1 MVGLPLNPSSPT
13 PSPTQAGRG
22 GLHVNGPHPCPSPS
36 ERGKNRCNHNVV
48 RPFSLGEKGLGVEGL
63 IIARLL
69 ALIVLLTFALSGGA
83 FAQEATPEAAPY
95 APTEIVTFREAYVF
109 AGPGPTHL
117 QVGVLRENVPVRVI
131 ERNNPGTWVHIQ
143 RENEGGNVT
152 LDGWI
157 ISGYIQ
163 GRSALDF
170 GTMPITALPD
180 NVPEGAPNQAL
191 RDIYIAP
198 ILPVISD
205 AMVDVWW
212 LGQALGNGPDTIT
225 KVGDSLSAQREYLE
239 PMANPSRALNAFR
252 YLSPV
257 IDRFGPSTAGGSIA
271 AQVGMG
277 SFTMFDPMWA
287 DPARGCQP
295 GEGPLACEYRV
306 KQPGIAFIMFGPNDV
321 RAISADVY
329 AQEMERIII
338 ASLDS
343 GVIPVVST
351 FAVHPND
358 PFQPQ
363 ALLFN
368 KRLIEVASRHQIPL
382 INLWAATRVLPNY
395 GLDTDN
401 VHLTMSGNDQLYYD
415 SGNDAFS
422 GVALHNLLSIATLQ
436 LIVEKLRV
444 ES

>member
-1 MVGLPLNPSSPT
+1 MLQSAFSP
-13 PSPTQAGRG
+13 PFRVQRG
-22 GLHVNGPHPCPSPS
+22 VWG
-36 ERGKNRCNHNVV
+36 V
-48 RPFSLGEKGLGVEGL
+48 RMRVL
-63 IIARLL
+63 LL
-69 ALIVLLTFALSGGA
+69 ACLIALVSTFTFNAS
-83 FAQEATPEAAPY
+83 AQADAPVVATY
-95 APTEIVTFREAYVF
+95 REAYVF
-109 AGPGPTHL
+109 GGPGATHP
-117 QVGVLRENVPVRVI
+117 QVGVLRDGVPVRVI

-143 RENEGGNVT
+143 RVDDAGNVT

-170 GTMPITALPD
+170 ATMSVTDLPD
-180 NVPEGAPNQAL
+180 NPPEGAPNQAMA
-191 RDIYIAP
+191 DIYAAP
-198 ILPVISD
+198 VLPVISD
-205 AMVDVWW
+205 AMLDVLW
-212 LGQALGNGPDTIT
+212 LGQALGNNADTIT

-239 PMANPSRALNAFR
+239 PMANPSRALNAYR
-252 YLSPV
+252 YLAPT

-295 GEGPLACEYRV
+295 GEGPLACEYRI
-306 KQPGIAFIMFGPNDV
+306 KRPSIAFIMFGPNDV

-329 AQEMERIII
+329 AQEMERIIV

-343 GVIPVVST
+343 GIIPVVST
-351 FAVHPND
+351 FAVHPSD

-368 KRLIEVASRHQIPL
+368 KRLIEVANRYEVPL

-395 GLDTDN
+395 GLDVDN
-401 VHLTMSGNDQLYYD
+401 IHLTMSGNDQLYYD
-415 SGNDAFS
+415 AGNDAFS
-422 GVALHNLLSIATLQ
+422 GVALHNLLSIATLRA
-436 LIVEKLRV
+436 IEEKIQ
-444 ES
+444 E